1 MSDKIEKTEKTEKKP
16 RIINEEFLEKL
27 VNAPSPTG
35 FEQPAQSVY
44 REYLKGVTNKITTDV
59 MGNVDAVLNLE
70 GDPRIVLMGH
80 VDEVGLQVKY
90 IDEKGFIRFHML
102 GGVDAHLT
110 PGNRVR
116 ILTRS
121 KGKVLG
127 VIGKKAIHLQKP
139 EERKNVVKLDQQFI
153 DIGATSRDEVIK
165 EIGIQIGDPII
176 FEHSY
181 SPLGKGDLVVSRC
194 FDDKI
199 GTFIIAEV
207 LRKLKGTEFNASVHA
222 VSTTQEEIGTR
233 GAITSSYSVDP
244 QIGIAYDVTF
254 ASDSPDMK
262 ESDIGIVKMGGGP
275 VIVRGPNI
283 NPILFDLFINT
294 AKELDMPYQLLAAPR
309 ATGTDARSIQMT
321 RSGVATALIGIPN
334 RYMHSMSEVVNLNDV
349 DMIVRLT
356 VAVIQKIT
364 KEMSFIP
371 I

>member
-1 MSDKIEKTEKTEKKP
+1 MSEKIENIEKKP
-16 RIINEEFLEKL
+16 RIINEKFLEKL

-44 REYLKGVTNKITTDV
+44 REYLNDIADKIKTDV

-70 GDPRIVLMGH
+70 GNPRIALMAH

-116 ILTRS
+116 ILTGS
-121 KGKVLG
+121 KGKILG

-153 DIGATSRDEVIK
+153 DIGATSREEAVK
-165 EIGIQIGDPII
+165 ELGIEIGDPII

-181 SPLGKGDLVVSRC
+181 APLGKGDLVVSRC

-207 LRKLKGTEFNASVHA
+207 IKSLKGTKFEGEVHA
-222 VSTTQEEIGTR
+222 VATTQEEIGTR
-233 GAITSSYSVDP
+233 GAITSTYSVNP
-244 QIGIAYDVTF
+244 QVGIAYDVTF
-254 ASDSPDMK
+254 ATDTPDMK

-283 NPILFDLFINT
+283 NPILFNLFVET
-294 AKELDMPYQLLAAPR
+294 AKELGIPYQILATPR
-309 ATGTDARSIQMT
+309 ATGNDARSIQIS
-321 RSGVATALIGIPN
+321 RSGVATGVIAIPN
-334 RYMHSMSEVVNLNDV
+334 RYMHSMSEIVNLNDV
-349 DMIVRLT
+349 NMIVELT

-371 I
+371 Q

>member
-1 MSDKIEKTEKTEKKP
+1 MSEKIENTEKKP

-44 REYLKGVTNKITTDV
+44 REYLKDIADKMETDV

-90 IDEKGFIRFHML
+90 IDEKGFIRFHQL
-102 GGVDAHLT
+102 GGIDAHLT

-121 KGKVLG
+121 KGKILG

-139 EERKNVVKLDQQFI
+139 EERKNVVKLEQQFI
-153 DIGATSRDEVIK
+153 DIGATSRDEAVK
-165 EIGIQIGDPII
+165 ELGIEIGDPII

-181 SPLGKGDLVVSRC
+181 EKLGKGDLVVSRC

-207 LRKLKGTEFNASVHA
+207 LRTLKGSKFEGAVHG

-233 GAITSSYSVDP
+233 GAITSSYSVNP

-254 ASDSPDMK
+254 ATDSPDMK
-262 ESDIGIVKMGGGP
+262 ESDIGTVKMGGGP

-283 NPILFDLFINT
+283 NPILFDLFVET

-349 DMIVRLT
+349 NMIVELT

-371 I
+371 K

>member
-1 MSDKIEKTEKTEKKP
+1 MSEKIENIEKKP
-16 RIINEEFLEKL
+16 RIINEDFLEKL

-44 REYLKGVTNKITTDV
+44 REYLNNIADKIETDV

-110 PGNRVR
+110 PGNRIR

-139 EERKNVVKLDQQFI
+139 EERKNVVKLDEQFI
-153 DIGATSRDEVIK
+153 DIGASSRDEVIK
-165 EIGIQIGDPII
+165 ELGIEIGDPII

-181 SPLGKGDLVVSRC
+181 APLGKGDLVVSRC

-207 LRKLKGTEFNASVHA
+207 LRTLKGTKFEGEIHA

-254 ASDSPDMK
+254 ATDSPDMK
-262 ESDIGIVKMGGGP
+262 ESDIGIAIMGGGP
-275 VIVRGPNI
+275 VLGRGPNI
-283 NPILFDLFINT
+283 NPVLFDLFVET
-294 AKELDMPYQLLAAPR
+294 AKELKMPYQIRAAPR

-321 RSGVATALIGIPN
+321 RSGVATGLIAIPN
-334 RYMHSMSEVVNLNDV
+334 RYMHSMSEVVNLDDV
-349 DMIVRLT
+349 DAIVRLS

-364 KEMSFIP
+364 KEISFIP
-371 I
+371 Q